1 MAVVFAATNLHSG
14 YSDRTSFTLIESKE
28 SSGDTKFNIKL
39 PDGVIVVIDARK
51 LGPAPDYKLTVGFVD
66 QFDPHSVP
74 NPALEKDLTPA
85 QKKLL
90 EQTREARR
98 KMAASTDR
106 KMIDPILKHLEQA
119 HKLTETQVS
128 AVRDHCIKILAAP
141 EKNSTVAPRL
151 AI

>member
-1 MAVVFAATNLHSG
+1 MESRPVRARVWPPVATLLMLFAASPLLTG
-14 YSDRTSFTLIESKE
+14 QVGT
-28 SSGDTKFNIKL
+28 
-39 PDGVIVVIDARK
+39 VIGQQKVNSNHGGF
-51 LGPAPDYKLTVGFVD
+51 LEPLGFVD

-106 KMIDPILKHLEQA
+106 RIIDPILKHLAQT
-119 HKLTETQVS
+119 HGLTEPQVN
-128 AVRDHCIKILAAP
+128 AVRDHCIKIMTAP
-141 EKNSTVAPRL
+141 KNNNAFGL
-151 AI
+151 EI